1 MLALEPRIMFDGA
14 MAGDAVDAAIPE
26 ENASLQNTAINDQEN
41 AEKESSRNEV
51 VIVDGSITD
60 YQSIISSIGSGAEVF
75 ILRENSTIDDIA
87 NLLGDRSGIDA
98 VHIFTHGST
107 GTLLI
112 GDQLYDENN
121 ISDFADA
128 LAEIG
133 GSLTETGDI
142 LLYGCNIAATGD
154 GQSFLSQFAALTSA
168 DIAASGLSKADIRE
182 YIYQNARMP
191 LHKLVGVAHY
201 GSRNWPSWVDQTNP
215 ETMVP
220 IVSKADDLVVVVGGG
235 DGRHSA
241 WLAGWGVTRIAT
253 QRIDLPG

>member
-14 MAGDAVDAAIPE
+14 MAGDAVDAVDAAVPGE
-26 ENASLQNTAINDQEN
+26 DTSLQNTTVNDQEHL
-41 AEKESSRNEV
+41 EKESSRNEV

-60 YQSIISSIGSGAEVF
+60 YQSIISSIGGAAEVF
-75 ILRENSTIDDIA
+75 ILGENSTIDDIA

-98 VHIFTHGST
+98 VHIFTHGSP

-121 ISDFADA
+121 ISEYADA

-133 GSLTETGDI
+133 ASLTETGDI

-168 DIAASGLSKADIRE
+168 DIAAS
-182 YIYQNARMP
+182 
-191 LHKLVGVAHY
+191 
-201 GSRNWPSWVDQTNP
+201 
-215 ETMVP
+215 
-220 IVSKADDLVVVVGGG
+220 DDVTGNLILGG
-235 DGRHSA
+235 D
-241 WLAGWGVTRIAT
+241 W
-253 QRIDLPG
+253 DLDHESGSIET